1 MNRVMRCFVLSALLV
16 GVIFAVRAQNGDMS
30 DPFAAPMEAPQPAAE
45 PSAEMP
51 VVETPAPAPAEAPSV
66 PAEGP
71 VEAPPVEPLVE
82 QPAAEPPAEAPAV
95 PAEPLVVVPSTES
108 PVESPATPAP
118 PNAPASAEG
127 GAETPSP
134 APAAP
139 PSDLLDLLGNL
150 QNVPPA
156 PAPAAAPEE
165 PVVEAPPPIEA
176 PAPAPALGADQTI
189 GDAVREL
196 EMKERVRRQAL
207 EEEGKKAL
215 ADARDAERAGDYQRA
230 FQLYDE
236 AAKKIPDRP
245 QNEDLIRRARAGRA
259 NAAYQQ
265 AVAAYRRGDYRAA
278 RTLASVA
285 AEHKDYERRARRL
298 VASIQASEEAA
309 ERRAAQPLP
318 PDQMPE
324 VAEKQSSI
332 EATFARA
339 KQWFDLGDYDR
350 AESLFEQILS
360 RDPYHLDAMRFL
372 KAIEERRLEAANV
385 RRAATVEDMMQ
396 DVRERW
402 NPPIRR
408 GVAGPVEAEAG
419 PPKVTASQSQQL
431 REKMQEIIIPSISFR
446 QASIVDVINFL
457 REASEINDPTPQKT
471 GVNIIL
477 QLDAGPAMPAPTPS
491 APTEDLFG
499 IPGGTPPAEAPPET
513 AGIPAITLTLRRVSL
528 LDAIKYVTDVAG
540 LKYRLEENAV
550 IITPKDRVVNVMT
563 RLYPVMPGIV
573 DIATAQREESGAG
586 AAGGGFGGFGAGGTG
601 GVGLGGAAI
610 KSSTDDDIKAMFQR
624 MGVPFPPGTSL
635 SYNRTISQLIV
646 TNTPENLEILER
658 ILPQLDIVPKQVTI
672 ESRFVEVAQDDLQ
685 ELGFEWMLTDTWQ
698 IANKRGS
705 GPLASRERIQMNDN
719 AATGGFTRGLRFF
732 QGSADGANP
741 AGSTF
746 ASSASMTGTLFSI
759 SSILTNPEL
768 TFVLHALQQ
777 KGGADLLS
785 APRVTTR
792 SGVNAQIQVVQ
803 EIRYPTEYE
812 EQSLDAGQF
821 DIAFRA
827 PLPTAFETR
836 EVGVI
841 LNVTPTVGPDG
852 YTIDL
857 TLVPEVAELS
867 GWIDYGPPGRYPI
880 LQPVFSSRNITT
892 SIVLWDNQT
901 IAMGGMIRDLVTRFD
916 DKVPVLGDIPLLGR
930 LFRSKGERS
939 SKRNLI
945 VFVTARLINPAGAPI
960 HEAKD
965 AVGERW

>member
-1 MNRVMRCFVLSALLV
+1 MNRVMRCFLLSALFV
-16 GVIFAVRAQNGDMS
+16 GVTLTVRAQNGDMS
-30 DPFAAPMEAPQPAAE
+30 DPFAAPTEAPQPAVE
-45 PSAEMP
+45 PTAEMP
-51 VVETPAPAPAEAPSV
+51 AVETPAPAPAEVPLVPVEGAVEAPLAAPPAEEPMAEQPVVAPPSETPAEIPAEPAPAEV
-66 PAEGP
+66 PAPAEGA
-71 VEAPPVEPLVE
+71 VEAP
-82 QPAAEPPAEAPAV
+82 
-95 PAEPLVVVPSTES
+95 
-108 PVESPATPAP
+108 
-118 PNAPASAEG
+118 
-127 GAETPSP
+127 GA

-156 PAPAAAPEE
+156 PAPAAET
-165 PVVEAPPPIEA
+165 PVVEAPPPIET
-176 PAPAPALGADQTI
+176 PAPAPTPGADQTI

-236 AAKKIPDRP
+236 AAKKIPERP
-245 QNEDLIRRARAGRA
+245 QNDELIRRARAGRA

-278 RTLASVA
+278 RTLAGVA
-285 AEHKDYERRARRL
+285 AEHKGYEGRARRL
-298 VASIQASEEAA
+298 ISRIQAQEEAA
-309 ERRAAQPLP
+309 ERRAAEPLP

-324 VAEKQSSI
+324 VVEKQSNI
-332 EATFARA
+332 EMTFARA

-350 AESLFEQILS
+350 AEALFEQILS
-360 RDPYHLDAMRFL
+360 RDPYHLDSMRFL
-372 KAIEERRLEAANV
+372 KAIEERRFEATNM
-385 RRAATVEDMMQ
+385 RRKATVDDMMQ

-457 REASEINDPTPQKT
+457 REASEINDPSPQKT

-477 QLDAGPAMPAPTPS
+477 QLDAGPAAPTAAPAP

-499 IPGGTPPAEAPPET
+499 IPGGAPAATEAAPDT
-513 AGIPAITLTLRRVSL
+513 AGIPAITLTLRRVTL

-573 DIATAQREESGAG
+573 DIATAQREEAGAG
-586 AAGGGFGGFGAGGTG
+586 AGGGGFGGFGTGGAGGA
-601 GVGLGGAAI
+601 GLGGAAI

-685 ELGFEWMLTDTWQ
+685 ELGFEWMMTDTWQ
-698 IANKRGS
+698 IANKQGS
-705 GPLASRERIQMNDN
+705 GPLASRQRIQMNEN

-746 ASSASMTGTLFSI
+746 ATSPSMTGTLFSI

-777 KGGADLLS
+777 KGGTDLLS

-812 EQSLDAGQF
+812 EQSVEAQ
-821 DIAFRA
+821 IEAASRA
-827 PLPTAFETR
+827 PIPTAFETR

-880 LQPVFSSRNITT
+880 LQPVFSSRNVTT

-901 IAMGGMIRDLVTRFD
+901 ITMGGMIRDQVTRFD
-916 DKVPVLGDIPLLGR
+916 DKVPLLGDIPLLGR
-930 LFRSKGERS
+930 LFRSSGERS

-945 VFVTARLINPAGAPI
+945 IFVTARLINPAGAPI